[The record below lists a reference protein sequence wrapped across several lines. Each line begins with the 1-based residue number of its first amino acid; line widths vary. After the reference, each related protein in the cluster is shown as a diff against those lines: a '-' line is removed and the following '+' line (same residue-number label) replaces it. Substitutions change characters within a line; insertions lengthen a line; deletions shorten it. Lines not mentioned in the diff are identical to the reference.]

1 MPTRRSF
8 LGLLGGGALAGPAL
22 VTVFGTGENVAAAS
36 PAVAG
41 TVRTAF
47 NWVPEVGW
55 APWYL
60 ADANGLFTT
69 QGVTAS
75 FVYSGPNDRPVD
87 QVVRAGEADV
97 GVAADELQ
105 LIQANRQGADFVIL
119 GAMYQRSP
127 NGFLWLAQTPIAAP
141 RDLVGKRIGLN
152 SGDRA
157 RVNAVFRINGL
168 PADYQAVPMGLDPQP
183 LVDGAAD
190 VMTCYVTNQPIRLQ
204 LQGIAVRS
212 VPYSDF
218 GLKSYGGVLFASR
231 RYVETNRDLL
241 THYFAGLLGG
251 VDANVADPN
260 AVLPMLKAIDPN
272 VDLAY
277 SEAGNRAYN
286 ALLDSDYTKTHGRLM
301 IDPAFVEGQV
311 YPSYIAAGET
321 NLPPVSQLLDPTVMA
336 DAHTLL

>member
-8 LGLLGGGALAGPAL
+8 LGLLAGGALVGPPLLTAYA
-22 VTVFGTGENVAAAS
+22 TGQNVAAAA
-36 PAVAG
+36 PVAG

-60 ADANGLFTT
+60 ADTNGLFEA
-69 QGVTAS
+69 QGVTTP
-75 FVYSGPNDRPVD
+75 FVYRAPNDRPVAEIL
-87 QVVRAGEADV
+87 RAGEADV
-97 GVAADELQ
+97 GVAGDELQ
-105 LIQANRQGADFVIL
+105 IIQANREGADFVVL

-127 NGFLWLAQTPIAAP
+127 NGFLWLAETPIAAP

-152 SGDRA
+152 SDDQA

-168 PADYQAVPMGLDPQP
+168 PSDYQAVPLGLDAQP
-183 LVDGAAD
+183 LLDGEAD
-190 VMTCYVTNQPIRLQ
+190 VVTCYVTNQPIRLQ
-204 LQGIAVRS
+204 LRGIAAKS

-231 RYVETNRDLL
+231 NYVNANRDLL
-241 THYFAGLLGG
+241 TRYFAGLLGG
-251 VDANVADPN
+251 VDANIADPN
-260 AVLPMLKAIDPN
+260 AVLPLLKAMDPN

-286 ALLDSDYTKTHGRLM
+286 ALIDSDYTRTHGRLM
-301 IDPAFVEGQV
+301 IDPAFVEAQV
-311 YPSYIAAGET
+311 YPSYMAAGET
-321 NLPPVSQLLDPTVMA
+321 NLPPVAQLLDPTVMA
-336 DAHTLL
+336 DAHQLL

>member
-8 LGLLGGGALAGPAL
+8 LGLLAGGALAGPSLLTAC
-22 VTVFGTGENVAAAS
+22 GSGENVVAAA

-60 ADANGLFTT
+60 ADANGLFKAQRVTT
-69 QGVTAS
+69 PY
-75 FVYSGPNDRPVD
+75 VYRAPNDRPVAEIL
-87 QVVRAGEADV
+87 RAGEADV

-105 LIQANRQGADFVIL
+105 IIQANREGADFVIL

-127 NGFLWLAQTPIAAP
+127 NGFLWLAETPIAVP
-141 RDLVGKRIGLN
+141 SDLVGKRIGLN
-152 SGDRA
+152 SDDRA
-157 RVNAVFRINGL
+157 RVNAVFLINGL
-168 PADYQAVPMGLDPQP
+168 PSDFRPVPLGLDAQP
-183 LVDGAAD
+183 LLDGAAD
-190 VMTCYVTNQPIRLQ
+190 VVTCYVTNQPIRLQ
-204 LQGIAVRS
+204 LKGIGVKS

-231 RYVETNRDLL
+231 NYVEANRDLL
-241 THYFAGLLGG
+241 VRYFAGLLDG
-251 VDANVADPN
+251 VDANVADPT
-260 AVLPMLKAIDPN
+260 AVLPLLKGMDPS

-286 ALLDSDYTKTHGRLM
+286 ALIDSDYTRTHGRLM
-301 IDPAFVEGQV
+301 VDPAFVQNAV
-311 YPSYIAAGET
+311 YPSYLAAGET
-321 NLPPVSQLLDPTVMA
+321 NLPPVSQLLDPTVLA
-336 DAHTLL
+336 DAHNLV